1 LSTTTDPGPDT
12 EAGSENDQATARRGA
27 LLRWGV
33 LALLIA
39 VILAAVGYV
48 GWQLTRGAD
57 ESVVSQREQVM
68 AAADKFVDQV
78 NTYGPDD
85 VGSDKKTM
93 PKYRERVGELLT
105 PKFEK
110 SFLGNVAFAE
120 ATVVQQGVGRTT
132 SVHSTGVAGLDEDS
146 ATVVVVAELAIS
158 YPKSEGSE
166 ERVEAA
172 RQLARTEVELVKQN
186 GKWLVDD
193 WYPAEEAPTS
203 EGSEGVTP

>member
-1 LSTTTDPGPDT
+1 MSTTTDPGPSTDAGT
-12 EAGSENDQATARRGA
+12 ETGQTDDG
-27 LLRWGV
+27 LLRWGI
-33 LALLIA
+33 LALLVA

-68 AAADKFVDQV
+68 AISDKFVGRV
-78 NTYGPDD
+78 NTYGPEDI
-85 VGSDKKTM
+85 GSDEKTM
-93 PKYRERVGELLT
+93 PEYRKNVGEMLT

-110 SFLGNVAFAE
+110 SFIGNVGFAE
-120 ATVVQQGVGRTT
+120 AMVVQQGVGRST
-132 SVHSTGVAGLDEDS
+132 SVHSTAVAGLDEDS
-146 ATVVVVAELAIS
+146 ATVLVVAELAIS

-172 RQLARTEVELVKQN
+172 RQLSRTEVELIRQD

-203 EGSEGVTP
+203 ESSEGVTP

>member
-1 LSTTTDPGPDT
+1 MSTTTESGPDT
-12 EAGSENDQATARRGA
+12 EPDTATDQESAQQGT

-33 LALLIA
+33 LVLLIA

-57 ESVVSQREQVM
+57 DSVVSQREQVM
-68 AAADKFVDQV
+68 SAADKFVGRV

-85 VGSDKKTM
+85 IGSDKKTM
-93 PKYRERVGELLT
+93 PDYRKKVGDLLT

-110 SFLGNVAFAE
+110 SFLSNVAFAE
-120 ATVVQQGVGRTT
+120 ATVAQQGVGRTT
-132 SVHSTGVAGLDEDS
+132 DVHSTGVAGLDEDS
-146 ATVVVVAELAIS
+146 ATVLVVAELAVT
-158 YPKSEGSE
+158 YPKSEGSK

-172 RQLARTEVELVKQN
+172 RQLARTEVELIKQN

-203 EGSEGVTP
+203 KSSEGVTP

>member
-1 LSTTTDPGPDT
+1 MSTTTDPGPDT
-12 EAGSENDQATARRGA
+12 EAGSENDRETMKRGA

-33 LALLIA
+33 LALLVAI
-39 VILAAVGYV
+39 ILAAVGYV
-48 GWQLTRGAD
+48 GWQLTRSAD
-57 ESVVSQREQVM
+57 ESVVSQREQAR
-68 AAADKFVDQV
+68 AAAEKFVERV

-146 ATVVVVAELAIS
+146 ATVLVVAELAIS

-172 RQLARTEVELVKQN
+172 RQLARTEVEFVKQN
-186 GKWLVDD
+186 GRWLVDD
-193 WYPAEEAPTS
+193 WYPAEEAPTADP
-203 EGSEGVTP
+203 SEGVTP

>member
-1 LSTTTDPGPDT
+1 MSTTTDPGPDAET
-12 EAGSENDQATARRGA
+12 GSQTDQEAPRQGA
-27 LLRWGV
+27 LLRWGI
-33 LALLIA
+33 LALLVA
-39 VILAAVGYV
+39 VIIAAVGYV

-68 AAADKFVDQV
+68 AAADKFVARV
-78 NTYGPDD
+78 NTYGPEDI
-85 VGSDKKTM
+85 GSDKKTM
-93 PKYRERVGELLT
+93 PDYRKEVGALLT

-132 SVHSTGVAGLDEDS
+132 DVHGTAVAGLDEDS
-146 ATVVVVAELAIS
+146 ATVLVVAELAIS

-166 ERVEAA
+166 ERVESA

-193 WYPAEEAPTS
+193 WYPAEETPTS
-203 EGSEGVTP
+203 ESSEGVTP

>member
-1 LSTTTDPGPDT
+1 MSTTTDPGPDT
-12 EAGSENDQATARRGA
+12 ETGEATDRTSQSRSS

-39 VILAAVGYV
+39 VILAGVGYV

-57 ESVVSQREQVM
+57 ESVVSQREQAM
-68 AAADKFVDQV
+68 SAADKFVGRV
-78 NTYGPDD
+78 NTYGPEDI
-85 VGSDKKTM
+85 GSDKKTM
-93 PKYRERVGELLT
+93 PKYRKDVGVLLT

-110 SFLGNVAFAE
+110 SFLGNVTFAE
-120 ATVVQQGVGRTT
+120 ATVAQQGVGRTS

-146 ATVVVVAELAIS
+146 ATVLVVAELAIS
-158 YPKSEGSE
+158 YPKAEGSK

-172 RQLARTEVELVKQN
+172 RQLARTEVELIKQN

-203 EGSEGVTP
+203 ESSKGVTP

>member
-1 LSTTTDPGPDT
+1 MSTTTDPGPDT
-12 EAGSENDQATARRGA
+12 ETGATTDGTSQRRSS
-27 LLRWGV
+27 LLRWGI

-39 VILAAVGYV
+39 VILSAAGYV

-68 AAADKFVDQV
+68 SAGDEFVRQV
-78 NTYGPDD
+78 NTYGPEDI
-85 VGSDKKTM
+85 GSDKKTM
-93 PKYRERVGELLT
+93 PEYRKKVGALLT

-110 SFLGNVAFAE
+110 SFLSNVSFAE
-120 ATVVQQGVGRTT
+120 ATVAQQGVGRST
-132 SVHSTGVAGLDEDS
+132 SVHSTAVAGLDEDS
-146 ATVVVVAELAIS
+146 ATVLVVAELAIS

-203 EGSEGVTP
+203 ESSEGVTP

>member
-1 LSTTTDPGPDT
+1 MIRLSTTTDQPIP
-12 EAGSENDQATARRGA
+12 RRGA

-39 VILAAVGYV
+39 VVLAAAGYV
-48 GWQLTRGAD
+48 GWQLTRGAED
-57 ESVVSQREQVM
+57 SVVTQREQAK
-68 AAADKFVDQV
+68 AAADKFVGRV

-85 VGSDKKTM
+85 VGDDKTTM

-110 SFLGNVAFAE
+110 DFLSNVAFAE
-120 ATVVQQGVGRTT
+120 ATVAQQGVGRTT
-132 SVHSTGVAGLDEDS
+132 DVHSTAVAGLDEDS
-146 ATVVVVAELAIS
+146 ATVLVVAELAIS
-158 YPKSEGSE
+158 YPKEKDSE

-193 WYPAEEAPTS
+193 WYPAEEAPKS
-203 EGSEGVTP
+203 ESSEGVTP

>member
-1 LSTTTDPGPDT
+1 MSTTTDPGHAT
-12 EAGSENDQATARRGA
+12 EAGAAPDRASDKRANQ
-27 LLRWGV
+27 LRWGV

-68 AAADKFVDQV
+68 ATADKFVERV
-78 NTYGPDD
+78 NTYGPED
-85 VGSDKKTM
+85 VGSDKKKM
-93 PKYRERVGELLT
+93 PEYRERVGELLT

-110 SFLGNVAFAE
+110 SFLSNVAFAE

-146 ATVVVVAELAIS
+146 ATVLVVAELAIS

-193 WYPAEEAPTS
+193 WYPAEEAPAS
-203 EGSEGVTP
+203 ESSEGVTP

>member
-1 LSTTTDPGPDT
+1 MSTTTDPGPDAET
-12 EAGSENDQATARRGA
+12 GSETDQATPAQGA
-27 LLRWGV
+27 LLRWGI
-33 LALLIA
+33 LALLVA
-39 VILAAVGYV
+39 VIIAAVGYV

-68 AAADKFVDQV
+68 AAADKFVGRV
-78 NTYGPDD
+78 NTYGPEDI
-85 VGSDKKTM
+85 GSDKKTM
-93 PKYRERVGELLT
+93 PDYRKDVGALLT

-120 ATVVQQGVGRTT
+120 ATVVQQGVGRT
-132 SVHSTGVAGLDEDS
+132 SDVHSTAVAGLDEDS
-146 ATVVVVAELAIS
+146 ATVLVVAELAIS

-193 WYPAEEAPTS
+193 WYPAEEAPAS
-203 EGSEGVTP
+203 ESSEGVTP